1 MASVLD
7 PLAEGDASMTLNR
20 MNLVFLENLEWFDD
34 TGRQLVQR
42 IPQEG
47 SGEIKYGAQLT
58 VRDNQ
63 AAVFYYTG
71 KALEA
76 FGPGRHTLKTAN
88 IPILTKIAS
97 LPWGL
102 SSPLRAE
109 VYFVNMKVFPNLKWG
124 TRDPVAFK
132 DAELGLVRLRAYGV
146 FNLRVVQPVLMINRL
161 VGTQGVY
168 TTTAIEDY
176 LNDVIVS
183 RFNDYMGE
191 TLDSLLSL
199 PSRYDTLSEG
209 LMARLQEDFSHFG
222 LALTHLYVNAIT
234 PPLEVQKAIDERSRM
249 GAIDDMQKL
258 MQMKTA
264 MAVEKAAEGS
274 GDMAGAGMGAGI
286 GLMMPAML
294 ARYFNAGDPQDA
306 STAPAAEAQCAECR
320 QAIPENARFC
330 PYCGHQQLVFRQCIQ
345 CGKNLAPNAKFC
357 SRCGQKADQAPENR
371 FCAHCGAENLA
382 DALFCNACGEK
393 L

>member
-1 MASVLD
+1 
-7 PLAEGDASMTLNR
+7 MTMNR

-34 TGRQLVQR
+34 SGAQLVQR
-42 IPQEG
+42 IPQQG

-58 VRDNQ
+58 VRENQ
-63 AAVFYYTG
+63 VAVFYYQG
-71 KALEA
+71 KAMEA
-76 FGPGRHTLKTAN
+76 FGPGRHTLQTAN

-109 VYFVNMKVFPNLKWG
+109 VYFVNMKVFTNLKWG

-132 DAELGLVRLRAYGV
+132 DAHLGLVRLRAYGV

-168 TTTAIEDY
+168 TTEAVEDY
-176 LNDVIVS
+176 LNQVIIS
-183 RFNDYMGE
+183 RFNDHMGE

-199 PSRYDTLSEG
+199 PSRYDTMSEG
-209 LMARLQEDFSHFG
+209 MMVRLREDFGHFG
-222 LALTHLYVNAIT
+222 LALTHLYINAIT
-234 PPLEVQKAIDERSRM
+234 PPQEVQKAIDDRSRM
-249 GAIDDMQKL
+249 GAIDDMHKL
-258 MQMKTA
+258 MQLKTA

-274 GDMAGAGMGAGI
+274 DMTGAGMGAGI

-294 ARYFNAGDPQDA
+294 ARYFDA
-306 STAPAAEAQCAECR
+306 NDRQKPGAAPPPDTQCPECH
-320 QAIPENARFC
+320 QAVPFNARFC
-330 PYCGHQQLVFRQCIQ
+330 PSCGHQQLVFRQCIQ
-345 CGKNLAPNAKFC
+345 CGKNLTPNARFC
-357 SRCGQKADQAPENR
+357 SRCGQATDQPPDNR
-371 FCAHCGAENLA
+371 ICAHCGTTNLTA
-382 DALFCNACGEK
+382 AVYCNGCGEK

>member
-1 MASVLD
+1 
-7 PLAEGDASMTLNR
+7 MTLNR

-34 TGRQLVQR
+34 TGTQLVQR

-58 VRDNQ
+58 VRENQ
-63 AAVFYYTG
+63 AAVFYYKG
-71 KALEA
+71 KALDA

-109 VYFVNMKVFPNLKWG
+109 VYFVNMKVFTNLKWG

-176 LNDVIVS
+176 LNDVIIS
-183 RFNDYMGE
+183 RFNDTMGE
-191 TLDSLLSL
+191 KLDSLLSL
-199 PSRYDTLSEG
+199 PSRYDTLSETM
-209 LMARLQEDFSHFG
+209 MARMQEDFSHFG
-222 LALTHLYVNAIT
+222 LALTHLYINAIT
-234 PPLEVQKAIDERSRM
+234 PPQEVQKAIDERSRM

-264 MAVEKAAEGS
+264 MAMEKAAEGS
-274 GDMAGAGMGAGI
+274 GDMTGAGMGAGI

-294 ARYFNAGDPQDA
+294 SRYFNDGSAQQP
-306 STAPAAEAQCAECR
+306 SSAPAEEAQCPECR
-320 QAIPENARFC
+320 QGVPLNARFC

-371 FCAHCGAENLA
+371 FCSHCGAENLT
-382 DALFCNACGEK
+382 DARYCNACGEK

>member
-1 MASVLD
+1 MN
-7 PLAEGDASMTLNR
+7 MNR

-34 TGRQLVQR
+34 SGTQLVQR

-58 VRDNQ
+58 VRENQ
-63 AAVFYYTG
+63 AAVFYYKG

-76 FGPGRHTLKTAN
+76 FGPGRHTLKTGN

-109 VYFVNMKVFPNLKWG
+109 VYFVNMKVFTNLKWG

-132 DAELGLVRLRAYGV
+132 DTELGLIRLRAFGV

-168 TTTAIEDY
+168 TTEAIEDY
-176 LNDVIVS
+176 LNQVIIS
-183 RFNDYMGE
+183 RFNDHMGE
-191 TLDSLLSL
+191 ALDSLLSL
-199 PSRYDTLSEG
+199 PSRYDALSEG
-209 LMARLQEDFSHFG
+209 MIERMREDFSHFG
-222 LALTHLYVNAIT
+222 LALTHLYINAIT
-234 PPLEVQKAIDERSRM
+234 PPPEVQKAIDERSRM
-249 GAIDDMQKL
+249 GAIDDMHKL

-264 MAVEKAAEGS
+264 MAMEKAAEGS
-274 GDMAGAGMGAGI
+274 GDATGAGMGAGI

-294 ARYFNAGDPQDA
+294 ARHFNAPDQSHSPSGTDQEA
-306 STAPAAEAQCAECR
+306 SCPECR
-320 QAIPENARFC
+320 QSIPSNARFC
-330 PYCGHQQLVFRQCIQ
+330 PYCGHQQLVFHQCIK
-345 CGKNLAPNAKFC
+345 CDKNLSPNAKFC
-357 SRCGQKADQAPENR
+357 SRCGHEVARPPDR
-371 FCAHCGAENLA
+371 RVCGKCGSENLTNA
-382 DALFCNACGEK
+382 VYCNACGEK

>member
-1 MASVLD
+1 M
-7 PLAEGDASMTLNR
+7 GMNR
-20 MNLVFLENLEWFDD
+20 MHLVFLENLEWFDD
-34 TGRQLVQR
+34 TGDKLVQR
-42 IPQEG
+42 IPEEG

-63 AAVFYYTG
+63 TAVFYYKG
-71 KALEA
+71 RALEA
-76 FGPGRHTLKTAN
+76 FGPGRHTLQTGN

-109 VYFVNMKVFPNLKWG
+109 VYFVNMKVFTNLKWG

-161 VGTQGVY
+161 VGTQRVY
-168 TTTAIEDY
+168 TAAAIEEY
-176 LNDVIVS
+176 LNQVIVS

-191 TLDSLLSL
+191 NLESLLSL
-199 PSRYDTLSEG
+199 PSRYDHFAED
-209 LMARLQEDFSHFG
+209 MMKRMQEDFSHFG
-222 LALTHLYVNAIT
+222 LALTHLYINAIT
-234 PPLEVQKAIDERSRM
+234 PPPEVQQAIDERSRM
-249 GAIDDMQKL
+249 GAIDDMHKL

-274 GDMAGAGMGAGI
+274 GDMTGAGMGAGI

-294 ARYFNAGDPQDA
+294 ARYFD
-306 STAPAAEAQCAECR
+306 APAHPPAPEGSVAETQCPECR
-320 QAIPENARFC
+320 QTIPLNARFC
-330 PYCGHQQLVFRQCIQ
+330 PYCGHQQLVFQQCVA

-357 SRCGQKADQAPENR
+357 SRCGHPADRAPAGR
-371 FCAHCGAENLA
+371 VCRQCGNENLT
-382 DALFCNACGEK
+382 DAVYCNSCGEK

>member
-1 MASVLD
+1 M
-7 PLAEGDASMTLNR
+7 SMNR

-34 TGRQLVQR
+34 TGLQLVQR

-58 VRDNQ
+58 VRENQ
-63 AAVFYYTG
+63 TAVFYYKG

-97 LPWGL
+97 LPWGM

-109 VYFVNMKVFPNLKWG
+109 VYFVNMKVFTNLKWG

-168 TTTAIEDY
+168 TTAAIEEY
-176 LNDVIVS
+176 LNQVIIS

-191 TLDSLLSL
+191 NLDSLLSL
-199 PSRYDTLSEG
+199 PSRYENFSEG
-209 LMARLQEDFSHFG
+209 MKKRMQEDFSHFG
-222 LALTHLYVNAIT
+222 LALTHLYINAIT
-234 PPLEVQKAIDERSRM
+234 PPPEVQKAIDERSRM
-249 GAIDDMQKL
+249 GAINDMHKL

-264 MAVEKAAEGS
+264 MAVEKAAEGG

-294 ARYFNAGDPQDA
+294 ARYFNAGDPQSPRDT
-306 STAPAAEAQCAECR
+306 SAEAHCPEC
-320 QAIPENARFC
+320 QQDIPLNARFC
-330 PYCGHQQLVFRQCIQ
+330 PYCGHQQLVFQKCAA
-345 CGKNLAPNAKFC
+345 CGKNLTPNARFC
-357 SRCGQKADQAPENR
+357 SRCGHPADQSPTKR
-371 FCAHCGAENLA
+371 VCSQCGSENLTEA
-382 DALFCNACGEK
+382 VYCNACGEK

>member
-1 MASVLD
+1 MN
-7 PLAEGDASMTLNR
+7 MNR

-34 TGRQLVQR
+34 SGTQLVQR

-58 VRDNQ
+58 VRENQ
-63 AAVFYYTG
+63 AAVFYYKG

-76 FGPGRHTLKTAN
+76 FGPGRHTLKTGN

-109 VYFVNMKVFPNLKWG
+109 VYFVNMKVFTNLKWG

-132 DAELGLVRLRAYGV
+132 DTELGLIRLRAFGV

-161 VGTQGVY
+161 VRTQGVY
-168 TTTAIEDY
+168 TTEAIEEY
-176 LNDVIVS
+176 LNQVIIS
-183 RFNDYMGE
+183 RFNDHMGE
-191 TLDSLLSL
+191 NLDSLLSL

-209 LMARLQEDFSHFG
+209 MAKRMQDDFSHFG
-222 LALTHLYVNAIT
+222 LALTHLYINAIT
-234 PPLEVQKAIDERSRM
+234 PPAEVQQAIDERSRM
-249 GAIDDMQKL
+249 GAIDDMHKL

-264 MAVEKAAEGS
+264 MAMEKAAEGS
-274 GDMAGAGMGAGI
+274 GDATGAGMGAGI

-294 ARYFNAGDPQDA
+294 AHHFHPPGSKPSSSKDD
-306 STAPAAEAQCAECR
+306 PAASCPECR
-320 QAIPENARFC
+320 QAIPLNARFC
-330 PYCGHQQLVFRQCIQ
+330 PYCGHQQLVFHQCIA

-357 SRCGQKADQAPENR
+357 SRCGHAVDQPPDKNV
-371 FCAHCGAENLA
+371 CARCGVENLT
-382 DALFCNACGEK
+382 DAVYCNACGEK
-393 L
+393 LRP

>member
-1 MASVLD
+1 M
-7 PLAEGDASMTLNR
+7 SMNR

-34 TGRQLVQR
+34 TGTELVHR
-42 IPQEG
+42 IPEQG

-58 VRDNQ
+58 VRENQ
-63 AAVFYYTG
+63 AAVFYYKG

-76 FGPGRHTLKTAN
+76 FGPGRHTLKTGN

-109 VYFVNMKVFPNLKWG
+109 VYFVNMKVFTNLKWG

-132 DAELGLVRLRAYGV
+132 DAELGLIRLRAFGV

-168 TTTAIEDY
+168 TTEAIEDY
-176 LNDVIVS
+176 LNQVIIS
-183 RFNDYMGE
+183 RFNDHMGE

-199 PSRYDTLSEG
+199 PSRYDTLSDE
-209 LMARLQEDFSHFG
+209 LMEKMQQDFSHFG
-222 LALTHLYVNAIT
+222 LALTHLYINAIT
-234 PPLEVQKAIDERSRM
+234 PPPEVQKAIDERSRM
-249 GAIDDMQKL
+249 GAIDDMNKL
-258 MQMKTA
+258 MQMKAA
-264 MAVEKAAEGS
+264 MAMEKAAEGG

-294 ARYFNAGDPQDA
+294 SRYFTSPDSLPRA
-306 STAPAAEAQCAECR
+306 SEPAPEAHCPECH
-320 QAIPENARFC
+320 QSIPTNARFC
-330 PYCGHQQLVFRQCIQ
+330 PYCGHQQLVFRQCMA
-345 CGKNLAPNAKFC
+345 CGKNLTPNAKFC
-357 SRCGQKADQAPENR
+357 PRCGQEVDRQPESR
-371 FCAHCGAENLA
+371 FCSKCGNENLT
-382 DALFCNACGEK
+382 DAVYCNACGEK

>member
-1 MASVLD
+1 M
-7 PLAEGDASMTLNR
+7 SMNR

-34 TGRQLVQR
+34 TGDQLVQR

-58 VRDNQ
+58 VRENQ
-63 AAVFYYTG
+63 TAVFYYKG

-76 FGPGRHTLKTAN
+76 FGPGRHTLQTGN

-109 VYFVNMKVFPNLKWG
+109 VYFVNMKVFTNLKWG

-146 FNLRVVQPVLMINRL
+146 FNLRVIQPVLMINRL

-168 TTTAIEDY
+168 TTSAIEEY
-176 LNDVIVS
+176 LNEVIIS

-191 TLDSLLSL
+191 SLESLLSL
-199 PSRYDTLSEG
+199 PSQYESLSEG
-209 LMARLQEDFSHFG
+209 MMKRLQQDFSHFG
-222 LALTHLYVNAIT
+222 LALTHLYINAIT
-234 PPLEVQKAIDERSRM
+234 PPQDVQKAIDERSRM
-249 GAIDDMQKL
+249 GAIDDMHKL

-264 MAVEKAAEGS
+264 MAVEKAAEGN
-274 GDMAGAGMGAGI
+274 GDMTGAGMGAGI

-294 ARYFNAGDPQDA
+294 ARYFDAAAPQQT
-306 STAPAAEAQCAECR
+306 SAPSSPEAHCPECR
-320 QAIPENARFC
+320 QAIPLNARFC
-330 PYCGHQQLVFRQCIQ
+330 PYCGHQQLVFHQCAA

-357 SRCGQKADQAPENR
+357 SRCGHPADRQAENR
-371 FCAHCGAENLA
+371 LCPQCGNENLT
-382 DALFCNACGEK
+382 DALYCNACGEK